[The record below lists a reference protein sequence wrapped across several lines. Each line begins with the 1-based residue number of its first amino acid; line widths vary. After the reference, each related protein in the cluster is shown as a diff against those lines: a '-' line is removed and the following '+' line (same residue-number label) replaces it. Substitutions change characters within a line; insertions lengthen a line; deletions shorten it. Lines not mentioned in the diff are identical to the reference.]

1 MSSEDVFDSQLL
13 DLHLGRLSPEQE
25 LDLRLR
31 LAADA
36 RLAAQHEALATVFRA
51 LDTQR
56 AAAAPPW
63 LAARV
68 AARVKAA
75 GRPPRVVRPARDRA
89 ALADAAPVVLRLGS
103 ARDIVA
109 AAAMIM
115 LMVGFAVPSLLH
127 MQGRAQRMGCSA
139 NLANLGMGMQ
149 QYAQTYNASLPF
161 AGWGPRASWSP
172 TGDPGAVVMPNR
184 RHVYP
189 LLRQAFIVSPR
200 TFVCPARGGVPMPPE
215 QVRQRDDFLLSDNV
229 SYAYFNMAGARPSLQ
244 DDARL
249 PIMADDNPMFDD
261 GVPLFSRLGFGD
273 RANLNSRAHGGA
285 GQNILSLDGHVR
297 WSTTPNAGVNADN
310 IWTLR
315 GVEVYTG
322 REGPQTRDDAHLI
335 K

>member
-149 QYAQTYNASLPF
+149 QYAQTYNASLPL

-215 QVRQRDDFLLSDNV
+215 QVRQRDDFLLSDKV
-229 SYAYFNMAGARPSLQ
+229 S
-244 DDARL
+244 
-249 PIMADDNPMFDD
+249 
-261 GVPLFSRLGFGD
+261 
-273 RANLNSRAHGGA
+273 
-285 GQNILSLDGHVR
+285 
-297 WSTTPNAGVNADN
+297 
-310 IWTLR
+310 
-315 GVEVYTG
+315 
-322 REGPQTRDDAHLI
+322 
-335 K
+335 